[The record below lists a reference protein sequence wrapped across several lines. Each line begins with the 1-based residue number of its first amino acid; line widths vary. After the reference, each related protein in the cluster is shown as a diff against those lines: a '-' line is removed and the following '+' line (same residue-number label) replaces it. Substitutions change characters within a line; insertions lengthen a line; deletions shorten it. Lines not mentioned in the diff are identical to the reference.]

1 MTLPDAGKWLLGP
14 FKMSTL
20 ARPAGI
26 ATAGLLLALVTDG
39 VAAAQ
44 TRSSIDAAEA
54 VRQRDIELDAVRADQ
69 KKLNETISKLDSDLD
84 AVGEERRKLNQ
95 SLIDTASRIRAVEE
109 RIAGTQARLAP
120 LDDSERALRASLDSR
135 RDAIAEILAAL
146 QRIGRRPPPA
156 VMVKPDSALEQLRTA
171 MMLGAILPDMR
182 HDAEAVAEDLSSLMR
197 VRKEITAERDR
208 LTADLAAMS
217 NERSRMSGLIEER
230 QRRQGEME
238 KSREAERQRAIQ
250 LGKQAESLKELITK
264 LEQGLDPAIR
274 AARLAARP
282 PEDVKSGLVA
292 LRDPGRLNPAIA
304 FGSAKGMLRLPV
316 NGVKTRDFG
325 ASDGFGGTERG
336 ISIAARPGAQVTAP
350 CDGWV
355 AYAAPYRSYGQLLI
369 LNPGDGYLVLLAGM
383 DHNSVEV
390 GQFVLTGE
398 PIAVMGNGPQVAS
411 AVLTGSGQPML
422 YIEFRKDG
430 TPVDPAPWWAMTE
443 NEKVRG

>member
-1 MTLPDAGKWLLGP
+1 LKIRT
-14 FKMSTL
+14 S
-20 ARPAGI
+20 ARPVGI
-26 ATAGLLLALVTDG
+26 AAGAGLLLSLAWG
-39 VAAAQ
+39 AAADAQ
-44 TRSSIDAAEA
+44 TKSSIDAAET
-54 VRQRDIELDAVRADQ
+54 VRQRDLELDAVRADQ
-69 KKLNETISKLDSDLD
+69 KKLNETIGKLDSDLD

-95 SLIDTASRIRAVEE
+95 SLIDTATRIRTVEE

-120 LDDSERALRASLDSR
+120 LDDSERALRTSLDSR
-135 RDAIAEILAAL
+135 REAIAEILAAL

-156 VMVKPDSALEQLRTA
+156 VMVKPESALEQLRTA

-182 HDAEAVAEDLSSLMR
+182 HDAESVAEDLSSLLR
-197 VRKEITAERDR
+197 VRQEITAERDR

-217 NERSRMSGLIEER
+217 NERSRMSILIDER

-250 LGKQAESLKELITK
+250 LGRQAESLKELITK

-282 PEDVKSGLVA
+282 PEDVKSGLAA
-292 LRDPGRLNPAIA
+292 LKDPGRLNPAIA

-316 NGVKTRDFG
+316 NGVRTRDFG
-325 ASDGFGGTERG
+325 ASDGIGSNERG

-411 AVLTGSGQPML
+411 AVLTGAGQPVL

-430 TPVDPAPWWAMTE
+430 TPVDPTPWWAMTE

>member
-1 MTLPDAGKWLLGP
+1 LLGP
-14 FKMSTL
+14 FEIRTL

-26 ATAGLLLALVTDG
+26 AAGAGLLLALAG
-39 VAAAQ
+39 APALAQ
-44 TRSSIDAAEA
+44 TKSPIDAAEA
-54 VRQRDIELDAVRADQ
+54 VRQRDLELDAVRADQ
-69 KKLNETISKLDSDLD
+69 KKLHEVIGRLDSDLD

-95 SLIDTASRIRAVEE
+95 SLIETAARIRAVEE

-120 LDDSERALRASLDSR
+120 LDDSERALRASLESR
-135 RDAIAEILAAL
+135 REAIAEILAAL

-156 VMVKPDSALEQLRTA
+156 VMVRPDSALEQLRTA

-182 HDAEAVAEDLSSLMR
+182 HDAESVAEDLSSLMR
-197 VRKEITAERDR
+197 VRKEITAERDK

-217 NERSRMSGLIEER
+217 NERGRMSALIEER
-230 QRRQGEME
+230 QRRQSEME
-238 KSREAERQRAIQ
+238 KSREAERERAIQ
-250 LGKQAESLKELITK
+250 LGKQAENLKELIAK

-282 PEDVKSGLVA
+282 PEDVKRGLAA
-292 LRDPGRLNPAIA
+292 LKDPGRLNPAVA

-325 ASDGFGGTERG
+325 ESDGLGGAERG

-411 AVLTGSGQPML
+411 AVLTGAGQPVL

-430 TPVDPAPWWAMTE
+430 TPIDPAPWWAMTE

>member
-1 MTLPDAGKWLLGP
+1 MAT
-14 FKMSTL
+14 
-20 ARPAGI
+20 RPAGI
-26 ATAGLLLALVTDG
+26 ATGAGIFLSLLLTCG
-39 VAAAQ
+39 VGAQ
-44 TRSSIDAAEA
+44 TKSSIEAAEA
-54 VRQRDIELDAVRADQ
+54 VRQRDLELEGVRADQ
-69 KKLNETISKLDSDLD
+69 KKLTETIRKLDSDLD

-95 SLIDTASRIRAVEE
+95 SLIDTAARIREVEE
-109 RIAGTQARLAP
+109 RIASTQTRLAP
-120 LDDSERALRASLDSR
+120 LDDSERALRGSLDGR
-135 RDAIAEILAAL
+135 REAIAEILAAL

-182 HDAEAVAEDLSSLMR
+182 HDAQAIAEDLASLLH
-197 VRKEITAERDR
+197 VRREITVERDK

-217 NERSRMSGLIEER
+217 NERGRMSGLIEER

-238 KSREAERQRAIQ
+238 KSREAERQRAAQ
-250 LGKQAESLKELITK
+250 LGRQAENLRDLIAK

-282 PEDVKSGLVA
+282 PEDVKSGLAA

-304 FGSAKGMLRLPV
+304 FGSAKGMLKLPV
-316 NGVKTRDFG
+316 NGVKIRDFG
-325 ASDGFGGTERG
+325 ASDGVGGTERG
-336 ISIAARPGAQVTAP
+336 ISVAARPGAQITAP

-355 AYAAPYRSYGQLLI
+355 AYSAPYRSYGQLLI

-390 GQFVLTGE
+390 GQFVLIGE

-411 AVLTGSGQPML
+411 AVVTGSGQPVL

-430 TPVDPAPWWAMTE
+430 TPVDPAPWWATTE

>member
-1 MTLPDAGKWLLGP
+1 LLGP
-14 FKMSTL
+14 FEIRTL

-26 ATAGLLLALVTDG
+26 ATGAGLLLAIASVFAL
-39 VAAAQ
+39 AQ
-44 TRSSIDAAEA
+44 TKSSIDAVEA
-54 VRQRDIELDAVRADQ
+54 VRQRDLELDAVRADQ
-69 KKLNETISKLDSDLD
+69 KKLNEVIGKLDSDLD

-95 SLIDTASRIRAVEE
+95 SLIETAARIRAGEE

-135 RDAIAEILAAL
+135 REAIAEILAAL

-182 HDAEAVAEDLSSLMR
+182 HDAESVAEDLSSLMR

-217 NERSRMSGLIEER
+217 NERSRMSALIEER

-282 PEDVKSGLVA
+282 PEDVKGGLAA
-292 LRDPGRLNPAIA
+292 LNDPGRLNPAVA

-325 ASDGFGGTERG
+325 ASDGLGGAERG

-411 AVLTGSGQPML
+411 AVLTGAGQPVL

>member
-1 MTLPDAGKWLLGP
+1 MIGTFKIRNQGPATRPVFTSAGVLLSLVLGGAAMAQQ
-14 FKMSTL
+14 K
-20 ARPAGI
+20 PA
-26 ATAGLLLALVTDG
+26 TDIE
-39 VAAAQ
+39 
-44 TRSSIDAAEA
+44 T
-54 VRQRDIELDAVRADQ
+54 VRQRDLELEGVRADQ
-69 KKLNETISKLDSDLD
+69 KKAAEAARKLDADLD
-84 AVGEERRKLNQ
+84 ATGEDRRKLNQ
-95 SLIDTASRIRAVEE
+95 SLIDTAGRIRDVED
-109 RIAGTQARLAP
+109 RIAGTEKRIAP
-120 LDDSERALRASLDSR
+120 LDDNERALRSSLDAR
-135 RDAIAEILAAL
+135 RDAISEILAAL

-182 HDAEAVAEDLSSLMR
+182 NEAQTIAGDLTNLLN
-197 VRKEITAERDR
+197 VRKAIAAEREK
-208 LTADLAAMS
+208 LTSDLAALS
-217 NERSRMSGLIEER
+217 DDRSRMTGLIDER
-230 QRRQGEME
+230 QRRAGEME
-238 KSREAERQRAIQ
+238 KSRDAERQRAAL
-250 LGKQAESLKELITK
+250 LGRQADNLKDLITK

-274 AARLAARP
+274 SARLAARP
-282 PEDVKSGLVA
+282 PEDVKAGLTA
-292 LRDPGRLNPAIA
+292 LKDPGRLNPAII
-304 FGSAKGMLRLPV
+304 FGAAKGMLRLPV

-325 ASDGFGGTERG
+325 ASDGLGGTERG

-398 PIAVMGNGPQVAS
+398 PIAVMGSGPQVAS
-411 AVLTGSGQPML
+411 AIVTGSSQPVL

-443 NEKVRG
+443 IEKVRG